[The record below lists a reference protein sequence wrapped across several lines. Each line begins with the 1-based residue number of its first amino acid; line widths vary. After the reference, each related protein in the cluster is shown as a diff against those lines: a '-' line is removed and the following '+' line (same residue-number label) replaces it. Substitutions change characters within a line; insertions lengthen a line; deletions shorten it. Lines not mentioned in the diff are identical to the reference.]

1 MAQVLHLT
9 GPVLVGPDDA
19 REQAWVVGGRITY
32 AAPTGDHDVSTVPG
46 WVLPGLVDAHS
57 HIGLAASGA
66 TDDATAEA
74 QALADRDAG
83 ALLLR
88 DAGSP
93 ADTRWVQ
100 SRDDLPRLVR
110 AGRHI
115 ARTRRY
121 IRNYAWE
128 VEPEQLVDQVRLE
141 ARAGDGWV
149 KLVGDWI
156 DREVGDLVPCWP
168 ADVLAQA
175 VAAAHEEGARVTA
188 HCFGEQSLRDLA
200 AAGTDCVEHACGL
213 DDGTIASFAAQ
224 GVTIVPTLVNIDTFP
239 QIVEPAREKF
249 PEYHRHMLD
258 LHARRFETIAAARE
272 AGIPVYTGTDAG
284 GSLPHG
290 LVATEVAH
298 LAHAGFTTTEAL
310 RAACWG
316 AREWLG
322 WPGLE
327 EGEEA
332 DLVVYPEDPREDL
345 AVLAAPSLVVLRGI
359 PHST

>member
-1 MAQVLHLT
+1 M
-9 GPVLVGPDDA
+9 
-19 REQAWVVGGRITY
+19 
-32 AAPTGDHDVSTVPG
+32 
-46 WVLPGLVDAHS
+46 
-57 HIGLAASGA
+57 
-66 TDDATAEA
+66 
-74 QALADRDAG
+74 
-83 ALLLR
+83 
-88 DAGSP
+88 
-93 ADTRWVQ
+93 
-100 SRDDLPRLVR
+100 
-110 AGRHI
+110 
-115 ARTRRY
+115 
-121 IRNYAWE
+121 
-128 VEPEQLVDQVRLE
+128 
-141 ARAGDGWV
+141 
-149 KLVGDWI
+149 
-156 DREVGDLVPCWP
+156 
-168 ADVLAQA
+168 
-175 VAAAHEEGARVTA
+175 
-188 HCFGEQSLRDLA
+188 
-200 AAGTDCVEHACGL
+200 
-213 DDGTIASFAAQ
+213 
-224 GVTIVPTLVNIDTFP
+224 PTLVNIDTFP

-272 AGIPVYTGTDAG
+272 AGIPVYIGTDAG